1 MKKELKHKII
11 ELKSNSFNEIDHL
24 SILQEIYDEFN
35 EGKQE
40 YYLLARFFINGLDDI
55 PNLKQRQ
62 FWSEPAFEKAR
73 EIFYSSHR
81 KLIQI
86 IDTYYDL
93 KTNEKLHQQF
103 HANNNL
109 KSIWIEKNGKKH
121 GIFKR
126 YYDDTKIA
134 FISEYENGQ
143 SRGSVKEWYPN
154 GQTSEEGKYL
164 NNEYV
169 VEQFWDENGN
179 QLLKDGNGKTIR
191 KYGTNDYDIYEQ
203 YFENYEFKGEKK
215 IEGVRFGKFQEKK
228 NKT

>member
-86 IDTYYDL
+86 I
-93 KTNEKLHQQF
+93 EK
-103 HANNNL
+103 
-109 KSIWIEKNGKKH
+109 
-121 GIFKR
+121 
-126 YYDDTKIA
+126 
-134 FISEYENGQ
+134 
-143 SRGSVKEWYPN
+143 SVDPWSN
-154 GQTSEEGKYL
+154 
-164 NNEYV
+164 V
-169 VEQFWDENGN
+169 C
-179 QLLKDGNGKTIR
+179 
-191 KYGTNDYDIYEQ
+191 
-203 YFENYEFKGEKK
+203 
-215 IEGVRFGKFQEKK
+215 
-228 NKT
+228 